1 MKRPDGRDYKKHPAE
16 IGVVTDALAT
26 PYKVL
31 RRARIAAGETVA
43 VIGAG
48 GGLGIHQLMMAK
60 WARARVIAVDTKP
73 GKFDACRK
81 AGADE
86 GVYASAGRVA
96 GQLLDLTGGPGL
108 EVPIDSVS
116 ATVPLQP
123 APKAMR

>member
-60 WARARVIAVDTKP
+60 WARTRVIAVDTRAS
-73 GKFDACRK
+73 KFEACRK
-81 AGADE
+81 AAADE
-86 GVYASAGRVA
+86 GADSSAGPVTDQLMECTKGSALSVA
-96 GQLLDLTGGPGL
+96 GTY
-108 EVPIDSVS
+108 
-116 ATVPLQP
+116 A
-123 APKAMR
+123 APTPPPP